1 MTSELTWSR
10 SRWHATRLR
19 LMSVTLA
26 FAVLADVLVA
36 LDTGG
41 LLRPLVVFIF
51 LLSGPG
57 LAFTGFL
64 RFDSIV
70 SEIVVAA
77 PLSMALGVVVATAM
91 SSVQMWRPDV
101 ALMLMSTGV
110 VAVLALQLRAQS
122 AGLTPADARSA
133 LRRAATGR
141 SHGRS

>member
-10 SRWHATRLR
+10 SRWPAPRLR

-26 FAVLADVLVA
+26 FAVLTDVLVA

-41 LLRPLVVFIF
+41 LLRPFVVFIF

-57 LAFTGFL
+57 LAFTGCL

-70 SEIVVAA
+70 TEIVVAA

-91 SSVQMWRPDV
+91 SSAQLWRPDV
-101 ALMLMSTGV
+101 ALILMSTGV

-122 AGLTPADARSA
+122 VGLTSADAQSA
-133 LRRAATGR
+133 PPRAATGR
-141 SHGRS
+141 SRGRG

>member
-10 SRWHATRLR
+10 SRWPATRLR
-19 LMSVTLA
+19 LMTVTLA

-64 RFDSIV
+64 RFDGIV

-91 SSVQMWRPDV
+91 SSVQMWRPDIAV
-101 ALMLMSTGV
+101 MCMSTGV
-110 VAVLALQLRAQS
+110 VAVLALQLRAQYVELTS
-122 AGLTPADARSA
+122 AAARSA
-133 LRRAATGR
+133 PRHAATGR
-141 SHGRS
+141 SHDRV